1 MAEMTSIAR
10 CPKLKS
16 RNLACQKSVN
26 ILRGHCWWPV
36 IISASTFR
44 AEWRGC
50 SHCRRKHGLLLA
62 RDDEGDNGETS
73 CTTKT

>member
-1 MAEMTSIAR
+1 MAEIISIAR
-10 CPKLKS
+10 CPKPKS
-16 RNLACQKSVN
+16 QNLACQKSVN
-26 ILRGHCWWPV
+26 VLRGHCWWPV

-50 SHCRRKHGLLLA
+50 SRRRKHGLLLA

-73 CTTKT
+73 CTTKI